1 MIKELFNRKD
11 LSLMKKLFMRAAAL
25 LLVILMLALPLAS
38 CAGGKK
44 MLTLKVDGKTYSI
57 SVNLYELMC
66 SAMKGTLMAYNYTL
80 EGHRPSQDA
89 YWEIMDT
96 YDGKTME
103 TSDSFY
109 RKNVLENCKAYL
121 VSLYLFDKYELEL
134 SESAKKEIEET
145 MDELVKTDGE
155 GSKAKLNSV
164 LANYGVNYNMLKE
177 YYTIKAKFKAVQ
189 DHIYST
195 MGPNVKGEYLN
206 ENYVHFYQIFLAN
219 YTYVYETDKN
229 GDTIYYDTTTNQI
242 LYKKTEFTQT
252 TASGKTE
259 TDSKG
264 NVIYYT
270 DVTRTH
276 ISYDSE
282 KGQPSY
288 KIDKD
293 GESYVTKP
301 MTEDE
306 LDKLVERANDLT
318 QSLQGVSKDAFVAKV
333 SSESDD
339 TQAAIYTDGYYLQKG
354 VDFSASGEDFM
365 YLDTI
370 VEQLSSADVKDGDVI
385 MIASPSGYHILM
397 KCAPTEKAYELEAN
411 AVWFTNFVSGF
422 TAEVFAERA
431 EPYLAQIDLN
441 EKVYAK
447 APSMKEV
454 AINYFY
460 Y

>member
-1 MIKELFNRKD
+1 
-11 LSLMKKLFMRAAAL
+11 MKKLFMRAAAL

-38 CAGGKK
+38 CASGKK
-44 MLTLKVDGKTYSI
+44 MLTLKADGKTYSI

-121 VSLYLFDKYELEL
+121 VSLYLFDKYELAL

-264 NVIYYT
+264 NIIYYT

-411 AVWFTNFVSGF
+411 EVWFTNFVSGF

>member
-1 MIKELFNRKD
+1 
-11 LSLMKKLFMRAAAL
+11 MKKLFVRIAAM
-25 LLVILMLALPLAS
+25 LLVVLMLVAPLSS

-89 YWEIMDT
+89 YWDIMDT

-109 RKNVLENCKAYL
+109 RKSVLENCKSYL

-134 SESAKKEIEET
+134 SESAKKEIEDT

-155 GSKAKLNSV
+155 GSKTKLNSV
-164 LANYGVNYNMLKE
+164 LANYGVNYKMLKE

-195 MGPNVKGEYLN
+195 TGPNVKGNYLN

-229 GDTIYYDTTTNQI
+229 GDTIYYDTTTNKI
-242 LYKKTEFTQT
+242 LYKKTEFTQA
-252 TASGKTE
+252 TASGKIE

-264 NVIYYT
+264 NIIYYT

-276 ISYDSE
+276 ISYDTE

-306 LDKLVERANDLT
+306 LDALVERATDLH
-318 QSLQGVSKDAFVAKV
+318 QSLQGVTKDVFVAKV
-333 SSESDD
+333 NSESDD

-370 VEQLSSADVKDGDVI
+370 VEKLSSADVKDGDVI
-385 MIASPSGYHILM
+385 MIPSPSGYHILM
-397 KCAPTEKAYELEAN
+397 KCAPTDKAYELEAN
-411 AVWFTNFVSGF
+411 AVWFSGF
-422 TAEVFAERA
+422 ATGLTTELFADKA
-431 EPYLAQIDLN
+431 EPYLSQIKLD
-441 EKVYAK
+441 EKIYAK

>member
-1 MIKELFNRKD
+1 
-11 LSLMKKLFMRAAAL
+11 MRAAAL

-121 VSLYLFDKYELEL
+121 VSLYLFDKYELAL

>member
-25 LLVILMLALPLAS
+25 LLVVLMLALPLAS

-121 VSLYLFDKYELEL
+121 VSLYLFDKYELAL

-288 KIDKD
+288 KMD

-306 LDKLVERANDLT
+306 LDKLVERANDLN
-318 QSLQGVSKDAFVAKV
+318 QSLQGVSKDTFVAKV

>member
-1 MIKELFNRKD
+1 
-11 LSLMKKLFMRAAAL
+11 MKKLFVRIAAML
-25 LLVILMLALPLAS
+25 IVVLMLVAPLSS

-57 SVNLYELMC
+57 SVNLYELML
-66 SAMKGTLMAYNYTL
+66 SAMKGTLAAYGYTL

-89 YWEIMDT
+89 YWDIMDT

-109 RKNVLENCKAYL
+109 RKSVLENCKSYL
-121 VSLYLFDKYELEL
+121 VALYLFDEYGLKL
-134 SESAKKEIEET
+134 SASAEKEIEDT

-155 GSKAKLNSV
+155 GSKTKLNSV
-164 LANYGVNYNMLKE
+164 LANYGVNYKMLKE

-229 GDTIYYDTTTNQI
+229 GDVIYYNTATNQI
-242 LYKKTEFTQT
+242 LYKKTDFTHT

-270 DVTRTH
+270 DISRKH
-276 ISYDSE
+276 ISYDTVN
-282 KGQPSY
+282 GQPSY
-288 KIDKD
+288 KIAED
-293 GESYVTKP
+293 GESYETKP

-306 LDKLVERANDLT
+306 LDKLVERANDLL
-318 QSLQGVSKDAFVAKV
+318 QDLQGVSKDTFVAKV
-333 SSESDD
+333 NSESDD

-370 VEQLSSADVKDGDVI
+370 VEKLSSTEVQNGDVI
-385 MIASPSGYHILM
+385 MISSPSGYHILM
-397 KCAPTEKAYELEAN
+397 KCAPTDKAYELEAN
-411 AVWFTNFVSGF
+411 EVWFSGFASGF
-422 TAEVFAERA
+422 TAEIFAERA
-431 EPYLAQIDLN
+431 QPYLAQIKLN
-441 EKVYAK
+441 EKLYAN

>member
-1 MIKELFNRKD
+1 
-11 LSLMKKLFMRAAAL
+11 MKKLFIRAAAL
-25 LLVILMLALPLAS
+25 LLVVLMLALPLAS

-121 VSLYLFDKYELEL
+121 VSLYLFDKYELAL
-134 SESAKKEIEET
+134 SESAKKEIEKT

-206 ENYVHFYQIFLAN
+206 ENYLHFYQIFLAN

-318 QSLQGVSKDAFVAKV
+318 QSLQGVSKDTFVAKV

>member
-1 MIKELFNRKD
+1 
-11 LSLMKKLFMRAAAL
+11 MKKLFMRAAAL

-318 QSLQGVSKDAFVAKV
+318 QSLQGVS
-333 SSESDD
+333 
-339 TQAAIYTDGYYLQKG
+339 
-354 VDFSASGEDFM
+354 FSA
-365 YLDTI
+365 L
-370 VEQLSSADVKDGDVI
+370 V
-385 MIASPSGYHILM
+385 
-397 KCAPTEKAYELEAN
+397 
-411 AVWFTNFVSGF
+411 
-422 TAEVFAERA
+422 
-431 EPYLAQIDLN
+431 AQ
-441 EKVYAK
+441 
-447 APSMKEV
+447 
-454 AINYFY
+454 
-460 Y
+460 

>member
-1 MIKELFNRKD
+1 
-11 LSLMKKLFMRAAAL
+11 MKKLFMRAAAL

-121 VSLYLFDKYELEL
+121 VSLYLFDKYELAL

>member
-1 MIKELFNRKD
+1 
-11 LSLMKKLFMRAAAL
+11 MKKMFVRITAIFVGL
-25 LLVILMLALPLAS
+25 LMLALPLSS
-38 CAGGKK
+38 CTSGKK
-44 MLTLKVDGKTYSI
+44 LLTLKADGKTYSI
-57 SVNLYELMC
+57 SVNLYELML
-66 SAMKGTLMAYNYTL
+66 SATKGTLDAYNGTL
-80 EGHRPSQDA
+80 QSLRPSQDA
-89 YWEIMDT
+89 FWDIQDT
-96 YDGKTME
+96 YDGKTLE
-103 TSDSFY
+103 TANDFY
-109 RKNVLENCKAYL
+109 RKKVLEDCKSYL
-121 VSLYLFDKYELEL
+121 LSLYLFDKFDLEL
-134 SESAKKEIEET
+134 SESAKEEIEDL
-145 MDELVKTDGE
+145 MDELIKTDGD
-155 GSKAKLNSV
+155 GSKTKLNSV
-164 LANYGVNYNMLKE
+164 LAEFGVNYKMLKE

-318 QSLQGVSKDAFVAKV
+318 QSLQGVSKDTFVTKV

>member
-1 MIKELFNRKD
+1 
-11 LSLMKKLFMRAAAL
+11 MKKLFVRITAML
-25 LLVILMLALPLAS
+25 IVVLMLVTPLSS
-38 CAGGKK
+38 CSGGKK

-57 SVNLYELMC
+57 SVNLYELML
-66 SAMKGTLMAYNYTL
+66 SAMKGTLAAYGYTL
-80 EGHRPSQDA
+80 EGHKPSQDA
-89 YWEIMDT
+89 YWDIMDT

-103 TSDSFY
+103 TSDTYY
-109 RKNVLENCKAYL
+109 RKAVLENCKSYL
-121 VSLYLFDKYELEL
+121 VSLYLFDEYGLEL
-134 SESAKKEIEET
+134 SESVKKEIEDT

-155 GSKAKLNSV
+155 GSKTKLNSV
-164 LANYGVNYNMLKE
+164 LANYGVNYKMLKE

-229 GDTIYYDTTTNQI
+229 GDTIYYNTSTSQI
-242 LYKKTEFTQT
+242 FYKETDYTQT
-252 TASGKTE
+252 TASGKVE

-276 ISYDSE
+276 ISYDTAN
-282 KGQPSY
+282 GQPSY
-288 KIDKD
+288 KISDD
-293 GESYVTKP
+293 GESYETKP

-306 LDKLVERANDLT
+306 LDKLVERANDLLE
-318 QSLQGVSKDAFVAKV
+318 SLQGVSTDAFVAKV
-333 SSESDD
+333 NSESDD

-370 VEQLSSADVKDGDVI
+370 VEKLSSADVQNGDVI
-385 MIASPSGYHILM
+385 MIPSPSGYHILM

-411 AVWFTNFVSGF
+411 EVWFTNFASGF
-422 TAEVFAERA
+422 TAEIFAERA
-431 EPYLAQIDLN
+431 EPYLAQIQLN
-441 EKVYAK
+441 EKIYAK
-447 APSMKEV
+447 APTMKEV
-454 AINYFY
+454 TINYFY